1 MAQVLLFRS
10 FAFLVFSLGGL
21 LVFSSASAQVQT
33 GWSVCNETSYVIQV
47 ASGRPEGG
55 GTVVQGW
62 TRVRP
67 GGCETLIDQTLTPG
81 VHYLYAESSKAH
93 RGGLKSWKGDEP
105 LCVEGLVSFM
115 IETLA
120 DCDAMG
126 LDVRL
131 FRPVLIESR
140 TRWSTTIKETQP
152 YSLTASTPNAQAAGL
167 QRLLNDAG
175 IYNGAVDGDLGA
187 RTRGA
192 IREFLRERNL
202 PAETSDADLVDILE
216 QVALDRARNIGMT
229 LCNRTEKR
237 IWSAIGVRNGDGWE
251 SRGWWQLEA
260 GGCARV
266 IDEPLLQTE
275 HFVFGEME
283 GEEGEGKR
291 LLVRGTDT
299 FCIARSK
306 FVISGRE
313 NCGVSAYKPAL
324 FASTSVPVDRKL
336 IFEFFERDFGQADAP

>member
-1 MAQVLLFRS
+1 MAQAHLFRNL
-10 FAFLVFSLGGL
+10 AFLICLLAGL
-21 LVFSSASAQVQT
+21 FASFGSAQAQT
-33 GWSVCNETSYVIQV
+33 GWAVCNETSYVIQV

-55 GTVVQGW
+55 GTIVQGW

-67 GGCETLIDQTLTPG
+67 GGCETLIAQPLTPG

-93 RGGLKSWKGDEP
+93 RGGLKSWKGDEA
-105 LCVEGLVSFM
+105 LCVEGLVSFT

-140 TRWSTTIKETQP
+140 TRWNTTIKETQP
-152 YSLTASTPNAQAAGL
+152 YSLTARTPNAQAAGL
-167 QRLLNDAG
+167 QRLLKDSG

-202 PAETSDADLVDILE
+202 PSETSDTDLVDILE
-216 QVALDRARNIGMT
+216 QVALDRARNVGMT

-237 IWSAIGVRNGDGWE
+237 IWSAIGLRNGDGWE

-283 GEEGEGKR
+283 DETGEGAR

-306 FVISGRE
+306 FAISGRE
-313 NCGVSAYKPAL
+313 DCGASAYKPAL

-336 IFEFFERDFGQADAP
+336 IFEFFERDFGPPDAP